1 MHHEPAPTVSLPP
14 EHRTRDR
21 RIGLA
26 MIAVA
31 FALSIGISL
40 WAKRVS
46 GPEIG
51 SAPAPASTH
60 GIYGW
65 PNQVD
70 SLKTLPVARTLTPR
84 NQLRGIIVDG
94 SKSDGTVDLREG
106 GEIKFMFQ
114 SSPGQGPQLPRKP
127 GVVPKRNT
135 CGRQNV
141 NVNGSGIAADL
152 DQPGVPCPGTPFE
165 ALPEPRCTLAKV
177 WSAALKRGAP
187 QKGRA
192 RIEYYRSLAGPA
204 WRFEVAGAMRMNLY
218 GDCERELSRDESPA
232 AL

>member
-1 MHHEPAPTVSLPP
+1 MHHEPAPTVSLRP

-26 MIAVA
+26 MIAGA

-65 PNQVD
+65 PNHVD

-114 SSPGQGPQLPRKP
+114 SSPGQARSCRASPASSRSATPAAARTSTSTARGSRPISTSPECHVPAPRS
-127 GVVPKRNT
+127 KRFPS
-135 CGRQNV
+135 RAARSR
-141 NVNGSGIAADL
+141 GSG
-152 DQPGVPCPGTPFE
+152 P
-165 ALPEPRCTLAKV
+165 PR
-177 WSAALKRGAP
+177 
-187 QKGRA
+187 
-192 RIEYYRSLAGPA
+192 
-204 WRFEVAGAMRMNLY
+204 
-218 GDCERELSRDESPA
+218 
-232 AL
+232 